1 MTKSLWN
8 QPRSVYAVAF
18 ACVVA
23 FMGIGLVDPILPV
36 LAEDLKATPSQ
47 VSLLFT
53 SYFAMTG
60 ISMLITG
67 WVASR
72 IGPRR
77 TLLAGLS
84 LVVLFS
90 ALAGLSSTI
99 GQIAGF
105 RIGWGLGNALFI
117 ATALSVIVGAASG
130 GLTSAIILYEAALGL
145 GIASGPLLG
154 GLLGNVSWRGPFF
167 GTAVLMAIGF
177 VLIAVLL
184 GPVEKPRKK
193 VSIMDPLR
201 ALAHPGLRS
210 MAIVAVLYN
219 FGFFTILA
227 YTPLLLGMTAI
238 QLGLIYFGWGLL
250 VAVTSV
256 FGAQRLE
263 RRYGLVAVLGV
274 ALAGVAIDLFAGGVL
289 HSSRAGLIVVVVVS
303 GGLLGVV
310 NTVLTEAVMAAAVVE
325 RPIAS
330 AAYSFVRF
338 TGGAIAPYLAGKLA
352 EHVSAAS
359 PMYVGGGMVTLSVV
373 ALVLSRHHLRHE
385 AAEPVSAPV
394 TAGVVLVAIDG
405 GPDSGAVVDT
415 AGRVARS
422 RGTAVHVVHVRETRV
437 FGGEVAELEDA
448 EHAED
453 VVEEA
458 LSHLDGISAT
468 AEVVDVVG
476 QHADSADAV
485 LAVAGRVSPTAIVA
499 GRPQQPAGSLTTVL
513 TEQAPCDVVVV
524 APARQAVPALT

>member
-1 MTKSLWN
+1 MSSLLH

-36 LAEDLKATPSQ
+36 LAEDLNASPSQ

-60 ISMLITG
+60 LSMLVTG
-67 WVASR
+67 FFASR
-72 IGPRR
+72 IGPRK
-77 TLLAGLS
+77 TLLVGLF
-84 LVVLFS
+84 LVVVFS

-117 ATALSVIVGAASG
+117 ATALSVIVGAATG
-130 GLTSAIILYEAALGL
+130 GLASAIILYEAALGL

-154 GLLGNVSWRGPFF
+154 GLLGDVSWRGPFF

-177 VLIAVLL
+177 LLIAVWL
-184 GPVEKPRKK
+184 GPVAKPARR
-193 VSIMDPLR
+193 VSILDPLR
-201 ALAHPGLRS
+201 ALGHGGLRS
-210 MAIVAVLYN
+210 MAIVAVFYN

-250 VAVTSV
+250 VALTSV

-263 RRYGLVAVLGV
+263 RRYGLVSVLGV
-274 ALAGVAIDLFAGGVL
+274 TLGLVAVDLFFGGIF
-289 HSSRAGLIVVVVVS
+289 HASRAGLIVVIVLS
-303 GGLLGVV
+303 GALLGIV

-338 TGGAIAPYLAGKLA
+338 TGGAVAPYLAGKLA

-359 PMYVGGGMVTLSVV
+359 PMYVGAGMVALSVG
-373 ALVLSRHHLRHE
+373 ALALSRRHLHHR
-385 AAEPVSAPV
+385 APV
-394 TAGVVLVAIDG
+394 V
-405 GPDSGAVVDT
+405 
-415 AGRVARS
+415 
-422 RGTAVHVVHVRETRV
+422 
-437 FGGEVAELEDA
+437 
-448 EHAED
+448 
-453 VVEEA
+453 
-458 LSHLDGISAT
+458 
-468 AEVVDVVG
+468 
-476 QHADSADAV
+476 
-485 LAVAGRVSPTAIVA
+485 VSPA
-499 GRPQQPAGSLTTVL
+499 
-513 TEQAPCDVVVV
+513 
-524 APARQAVPALT
+524 

>member
-1 MTKSLWN
+1 MTPLLH

-36 LAEDLKATPSQ
+36 LAEDLDATPSQ

-60 ISMLITG
+60 LSMLITG
-67 WVASR
+67 WAASR

-77 TLLAGLS
+77 TLLVGLA

-90 ALAGLSSTI
+90 ALAGLSGTVF
-99 GQIAGF
+99 QIAGF
-105 RIGWGLGNALFI
+105 RLGWGLGNALFI

-130 GLTSAIILYEAALGL
+130 GLASAIILYEAALGL

-154 GLLGNVSWRGPFF
+154 GLLGDVSWRGPFF

-177 VLIAVLL
+177 VLIAVWL
-184 GPVEKPRKK
+184 GPVAPATRR

-201 ALAHPGLRS
+201 ALGHGGLRS
-210 MAIVAVLYN
+210 MALVAVLYN

-227 YTPLLLGMTAI
+227 YTPLLLGMSAL
-238 QLGLIYFGWGLL
+238 QLGVIYFGWGLL
-250 VAVTSV
+250 VALTSV

-263 RRYGLVAVLGV
+263 RRFGLVSVLGVTLGLVAV
-274 ALAGVAIDLFAGGVL
+274 DLFFGGVL
-289 HSSRAGLIVVVVVS
+289 HASRAGLIVVIVLS
-303 GGLLGVV
+303 GALLGVV

-359 PMYVGGGMVTLSVV
+359 PMYVGAGMVALSVV
-373 ALVLSRHHLRHE
+373 ALALSRHHLRH
-385 AAEPVSAPV
+385 
-394 TAGVVLVAIDG
+394 
-405 GPDSGAVVDT
+405 
-415 AGRVARS
+415 
-422 RGTAVHVVHVRETRV
+422 
-437 FGGEVAELEDA
+437 
-448 EHAED
+448 
-453 VVEEA
+453 
-458 LSHLDGISAT
+458 
-468 AEVVDVVG
+468 
-476 QHADSADAV
+476 
-485 LAVAGRVSPTAIVA
+485 
-499 GRPQQPAGSLTTVL
+499 PA
-513 TEQAPCDVVVV
+513 
-524 APARQAVPALT
+524 AVPAAA

>member
-1 MTKSLWN
+1 MTSLLH

-36 LAEDLKATPSQ
+36 LAEDLNASPSQ

-60 ISMLITG
+60 LSMLVTG
-67 WVASR
+67 FFASR
-72 IGPRR
+72 IGPRK
-77 TLLAGLS
+77 TLLVGLS
-84 LVVLFS
+84 LVVVFS

-117 ATALSVIVGAASG
+117 ATALSVIVGAATG
-130 GLTSAIILYEAALGL
+130 GLASAIILYEAALGL

-177 VLIAVLL
+177 LLIAVWL
-184 GPVEKPRKK
+184 GPVAKPARR
-193 VSIMDPLR
+193 VSILDPLR
-201 ALAHPGLRS
+201 ALGHGGLRS

-250 VAVTSV
+250 VALSSV

-263 RRYGLVAVLGV
+263 RRFGLVSVLGVTLALVAV
-274 ALAGVAIDLFAGGVL
+274 DLFFGGVF
-289 HSSRAGLIVVVVVS
+289 HASRAGLIVVIVLS
-303 GGLLGVV
+303 GALLGVV

-359 PMYVGGGMVTLSVV
+359 PMYVGAGMVALSVC
-373 ALVLSRHHLRHE
+373 ALALSRQHLRH
-385 AAEPVSAPV
+385 SAP
-394 TAGVVLVAIDG
+394 
-405 GPDSGAVVDT
+405 AVVPP
-415 AGRVARS
+415 
-422 RGTAVHVVHVRETRV
+422 
-437 FGGEVAELEDA
+437 
-448 EHAED
+448 
-453 VVEEA
+453 
-458 LSHLDGISAT
+458 
-468 AEVVDVVG
+468 
-476 QHADSADAV
+476 
-485 LAVAGRVSPTAIVA
+485 SPA
-499 GRPQQPAGSLTTVL
+499 
-513 TEQAPCDVVVV
+513 
-524 APARQAVPALT
+524 